1 MKMKAIYALLPLN
14 GTLFGIPSHVR
25 SSLVM
30 VHCSYFDA
38 RTTAY
43 TYKALFPMDLT
54 FLIIYTLSLTSIENT
69 ETRKF
74 NVTFCSIQIL
84 PYNY

>member
-1 MKMKAIYALLPLN
+1 MGPYSEFHLMSDQAYSN
-14 GTLFGIPSHVR
+14 GTFFLFQ
-25 SSLVM
+25 
-30 VHCSYFDA
+30 CEDYC
-38 RTTAY
+38 Y
-43 TYKALFPMDLT
+43 TYKAILPMDLT